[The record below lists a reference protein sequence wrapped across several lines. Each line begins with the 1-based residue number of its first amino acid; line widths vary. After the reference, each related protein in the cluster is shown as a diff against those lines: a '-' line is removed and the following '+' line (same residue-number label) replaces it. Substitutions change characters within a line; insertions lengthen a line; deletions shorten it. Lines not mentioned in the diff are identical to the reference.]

1 MMLTKLFFLKNMR
14 SNQKDECMSKKP
26 PQPLFKKPFFPQSGI
41 GFAFRVGTEFTSGIL
56 VGLVIGYAVDQILGT
71 QPWGI
76 VVMVILG
83 AAAGMLNIFRILG
96 LWGPQ
101 DAKTLSS
108 QKKEKDG

>member
-1 MMLTKLFFLKNMR
+1 MC
-14 SNQKDECMSKKP
+14 SNQKDERMGKKS
-26 PQPLFKKPFFPQSGI
+26 PQPLLKKPFFPQSGI

-71 QPWGI
+71 KPWGI

-96 LWGPQ
+96 LWGPK
-101 DAKTLSS
+101 DTKILSS
-108 QKKEKDG
+108 QNEEKDG